1 MNEQKKSPLPE
12 FAGMVKA
19 DIVKEI
25 DQYRLAG
32 VSIPQSDEE
41 LMALKKPD
49 LVQVAQDL
57 MDANGVVFIIDE
69 KYVEANP
76 DTDNKVGEY
85 GLLPL
90 DMFETVEET
99 EARRDQE
106 EVDRKSN
113 DEDSQRQQNEDDAAG
128 DSSTVPALKKR
139 YSYNGREVISVTDKL
154 MNGRLYKEVYAN
166 GETFLL
172 TEAEFADVKEV

>member
-25 DQYRLAG
+25 GFYKLAG
-32 VSIPQSDEE
+32 VAVPQSDEE
-41 LMALKKPD
+41 LMALKKPE

-57 MDANGVVFIIDE
+57 MDANGVVFLVDE
-69 KYVEANP
+69 GYVAANP
-76 DTDNKVGEY
+76 TEDKKVGDY
-85 GLLPL
+85 GLLPI
-90 DMFETVEET
+90 DQFETSEET
-99 EARRDQE
+99 ETRRAQE
-106 EVDRKSN
+106 EIDNKEKEA
-113 DEDSQRQQNEDDAAG
+113 DMQRQQNEDDAAG
-128 DSSTVPALKKR
+128 DSSAAPALKKR
-139 YSYNGREVISVTDKL
+139 YSYNGREVVSVTDKL
-154 MNGRLYKEVYAN
+154 MNGRLYKEVCAN